1 MAVGKLITLL
11 VIASLGCKLLFGRWP
26 WEMLA
31 LSQAKNG
38 SQANRGMAQARTLL
52 GVSPAATRADIIEAH
67 KRLLVQVHP
76 DRGGSEALVYEA
88 NAARDLLLARMPLPR
103 A

>member
-1 MAVGKLITLL
+1 MGKLISLL
-11 VIASLGCKLLFGRWP
+11 VIASMGCKLLFGRWP
-26 WEMLA
+26 WQMLA
-31 LSQAKNG
+31 LPQA
-38 SQANRGMAQARTLL
+38 SRQMSQARTLL
-52 GVSPAATRADIIEAH
+52 GVNVGASRADIIEAH

-88 NAARDLLLARMPLPR
+88 NAARDLLLARMSVPR

>member
-1 MAVGKLITLL
+1 MGKLITLV
-11 VIASLGCKLLFGRWP
+11 VIAAMGCKLLFGRWP
-26 WEMLA
+26 WQMLE
-31 LSQAKNG
+31 LPQS
-38 SQANRGMAQARTLL
+38 SRRMAQARRLL
-52 GVSPAATRADIIEAH
+52 GVNAAASRADIIEAH

-88 NAARDLLLARMPLPR
+88 NEARDVLLARM

>member
-1 MAVGKLITLL
+1 MGKLIPLL
-11 VIASLGCKLLFGRWP
+11 IIAAMGCKLLLGRWP

-31 LSQAKNG
+31 LSQMKNG
-38 SQANRGMAQARTLL
+38 PQATRSMAKARTLL
-52 GVSPAATRADIIEAH
+52 GVSPAASRADIIEAH

-88 NAARDLLLARMPLPR
+88 NEARDLLLAQVRLPN

>member
-1 MAVGKLITLL
+1 MGKLITLL
-11 VIASLGCKLLFGRWP
+11 VIASMGCKLLFGRWP
-26 WEMLA
+26 WQMLA
-31 LSQAKNG
+31 LPEASRRMSQAR
-38 SQANRGMAQARTLL
+38 ALL
-52 GVSPAATRADIIEAH
+52 GVSAAASRSDIIEAH

-88 NAARDLLLARMPLPR
+88 NEARDLLLARMPLPR

>member
-1 MAVGKLITLL
+1 MGKLIALL
-11 VIASLGCKLLFGRWP
+11 LIASMGCKLVFGRWP

-31 LSQAKNG
+31 LPQSTRATG
-38 SQANRGMAQARTLL
+38 QARTLL
-52 GVSPAATRADIIEAH
+52 GVSAQATRADIIEAH

-88 NAARDLLLARMPLPR
+88 NAARDLLLARVPAQTR
-103 A
+103 

>member
-1 MAVGKLITLL
+1 MGKLITLL
-11 VIASLGCKLLFGRWP
+11 IIASMGCKLLFGRWP

-31 LSQAKNG
+31 LSQATH
-38 SQANRGMAQARTLL
+38 SMAKARTLL
-52 GVSPAATRADIIEAH
+52 GVSPAASRADIIEAH

-88 NAARDLLLARMPLPR
+88 NEARDLLLARVPLPK